1 MGTTGPYGDMSL
13 PHHWQQCHCSVVRR
27 LTPLPHRTG
36 CVMSKAG
43 EKTRRVI
50 RERGAGGGVCDTP
63 LPVFFHARR
72 THTEL
77 HTAQCT
83 VVWPSVCQPDRLSIT
98 GRFSTLNVIKSV
110 LIR

>member
-1 MGTTGPYGDMSL
+1 MISLFHTTGTIGPYGDMSL
-13 PHHWQQCHCSVVRR
+13 PQHWQQCHCSVVRR

-63 LPVFFHARR
+63 LPVFFTRDAH
-72 THTEL
+72 
-77 HTAQCT
+77 
-83 VVWPSVCQPDRLSIT
+83 
-98 GRFSTLNVIKSV
+98 TLNCILRSV
-110 LIR
+110 LWSGHLSVSLAVSQSLADFLL